1 MRRSLRKSKCKRNQ
15 SGGGLGGGWGFAP
28 SSLGPTV
35 NNVLAYEPIGNCRE
49 VQPATL
55 RPGYLEGGYT
65 GPKGLPGMSGG
76 ARKRK
81 ASRKGSRSASR
92 KNRKA
97 SRKNRKA
104 SRKLRKQSGGRY
116 GMGPFDGAGMG
127 TPWGSA
133 IAPTM
138 RIPCEA
144 SYSAIP
150 DSGAANTLNKVGGP
164 LWDSAA
170 RPAGSQLG
178 GGGAVAGSA
187 AATSWSEPAS
197 TSQAASITVPTAGL
211 THLRNPDDA
220 IQTAAG
226 TLEMINVPE
235 NGRIMNP
242 ACLKTGGGRKGSR
255 KGSRSA
261 SRKNRKA
268 SRKGNRSASRKASRK
283 NRKGGRKA

>member
-1 MRRSLRKSKCKRNQ
+1 VNRMRRSLRKSKCKRNQ
-15 SGGGLGGGWGFAP
+15 SGGGLGGGWGFSP

-35 NNVLAYEPIGNCRE
+35 NNVLAYEPIGNCRGGPD
-49 VQPATL
+49 VV
-55 RPGYLEGGYT
+55 RPGFLEGGYT

-76 ARKRK
+76 ARRRRN
-81 ASRKGSRSASR
+81 SRKGR
-92 KNRKA
+92 KGGKG
-97 SRKNRKA
+97 RKA
-104 SRKLRKQSGGRY
+104 SRKLRVQAGGRY

-127 TPWGSA
+127 TPWGSG

-138 RIPCEA
+138 AVPCEA
-144 SYSAIP
+144 SRSAIP

-164 LWDSAA
+164 LWDTAA

-178 GGGAVAGSA
+178 GGEAVAGNA
-187 AATSWSEPAS
+187 APTSWSEPAA

-211 THLRNPDDA
+211 THLRSPDDA

-226 TLEMINVPE
+226 TLEMINVPM

-242 ACLKTGGGRKGSR
+242 ACLKTGGGRKSR
-255 KGSRSA
+255 KTSRKNKKA

-268 SRKGNRSASRKASRK
+268 SRK
-283 NRKGGRKA
+283 NRK